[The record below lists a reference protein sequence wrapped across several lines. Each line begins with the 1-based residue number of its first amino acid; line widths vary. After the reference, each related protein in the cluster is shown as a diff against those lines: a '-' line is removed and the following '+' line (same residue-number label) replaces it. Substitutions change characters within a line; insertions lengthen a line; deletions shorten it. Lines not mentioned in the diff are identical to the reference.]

1 MRQSWKR
8 EALHCFLHTQLCREC
23 MGVKCKKMRVTVCR
37 IAWERAW
44 LVLSLH
50 RADGGTFPE
59 KGEAFLAGR
68 DSCRG
73 AQASWERSSGDGVS
87 AEIRLNITNA
97 GNSRQL
103 QPGDYLLFLT
113 AADWTEPVPVG
124 ADGETELPGEVSFS
138 YDRNRGRYTVRTE
151 RSPQGQLLI
160 HTEDKVSGPSK
171 GFRGLYQKA
180 MHSFLRLE
188 YRACRSFIRPEKGKK
203 RILFM
208 SEQNESLAGNL
219 QAVKDRL
226 SERGLTDRFSLSD
239 SCRVTVTREH
249 LGFGSWVKTVR
260 KLAEADYLF
269 LDDHAPVL
277 DWLKLDEGTSVIQ
290 LWHGGVG
297 FKDSGYTRWGHGGSL
312 PPDSAYRQIHWGVCA
327 SEADRD
333 VFAELWGIG
342 RERILPAGMPRL
354 DALLDP
360 GKARKMREAAV
371 LRFPQTKGKKVLLY
385 APTYRGKNRLD
396 AHFPFDSVDF
406 RKWYEA
412 CGEEW
417 VVLLR
422 MHPWVK
428 EKPPVP
434 EDCRDRLIDA
444 GGAGNAMDLFGLADL
459 LVTDYSSAIFEFAS
473 QKKPMLFYAFD
484 LADYQADRGIHGD
497 YRELAPGKVTETF
510 SELLEAVRQRDFE
523 EEKAAAYRARH
534 LERLDAYSTDR
545 VIDWFLL
552 DTVPEHYLLE
562 REKAEQKAAGIGRR
576 IQ

>member
-1 MRQSWKR
+1 
-8 EALHCFLHTQLCREC
+8 
-23 MGVKCKKMRVTVCR
+23 MRVTVCG

-44 LVLSLH
+44 LVLSLR
-50 RADGGTFPE
+50 RADGGVFPA
-59 KGEAFLAGR
+59 GAEAFLADRNG
-68 DSCRG
+68 CPE
-73 AQASWERSSGDGVS
+73 ALASWKKSQEDGAS
-87 AEIRLNITNA
+87 AEVRLNITNA

-113 AADWTEPVPVG
+113 AADRAEPVPVE
-124 ADGETELPGEVSFS
+124 ADGEMELPREVCFP
-138 YDRNRGRYTVRTE
+138 YDKNRGRYTVRTE
-151 RSPQGQLLI
+151 RSPPGLLLI
-160 HTEDKVSGPSK
+160 HTEDKVPGPPH
-171 GFRGLYQKA
+171 GFRGMYRKA
-180 MHSFLRLE
+180 MRSFLRLE
-188 YRACRSFIRPEKGKK
+188 YRVHRSLSRSGRGKK

-226 SERGLTDRFSLSD
+226 LERGLTDRFSLSE

-269 LDDHAPVL
+269 LDDHAPLL
-277 DWLKLDEGTSVIQ
+277 DWLKLDEETSVIQ

-312 PPDSAYRQIHWGVCA
+312 PPDSAYRQIRWGVCA

-354 DALLDP
+354 DALLDS
-360 GKARKMREAAV
+360 GKAEGMREAAV

-396 AHFPFDSVDF
+396 AHFPFDSIDF
-406 RKWYEA
+406 RAWYEA

-417 VVLLR
+417 VVLIR

-444 GGAGNAMDLFGLADL
+444 GEAGSAMDLFGQADL
-459 LVTDYSSAIFEFAS
+459 LVTDYSSAIFEFSS
-473 QKKPMLFYAFD
+473 QMKPMLFYAFD
-484 LADYQADRGIHGD
+484 LADYQTDRGIHGD
-497 YRELAPGKVTETF
+497 YRELAPGKVAETF
-510 SELLEAVRQRDFE
+510 EELMEAFRQKDFE

-534 LERLDAYSTDR
+534 LDRIDVHSTDR

-552 DTVPEHYLLE
+552 DTIPEHYLRE
-562 REKAEQKAAGIGRR
+562 REMAERKAAGTGRR